1 MEGTNT
7 SLWIDPPTNVEM
19 DPLNP
24 DPSNSSEVPMR
35 RRSRTSRFATSM
47 YQGVREEIPKFIQTG
62 TYSCKP
68 PKLFII
74 TITLIQMMVYLIF
87 LWKKSSFC
95 DKTNVTNRLVFN
107 PKKTGEVWR
116 FFTYMFLHANMVHLG
131 WNFSMQLIFGLPL
144 EMSQK
149 GWIGSAKVALVFV
162 SGVILGSM
170 GSGVSEKTL
179 IEGSSAGT
187 YALISAHMGSLIL
200 NWKEDGEPQMM
211 KKIRNMKA
219 LFVLLFFIGDL
230 LLTIYNTTLRSQDKP
245 ISRAGHAFGALAGL
259 LLGLYIL
266 DNRKPENW
274 ESKWLKPV
282 TMALFNITWI
292 ILLIWH
298 IVIGV
303 VPNM

>member
-19 DPLNP
+19 DQLNP

-47 YQGVREEIPKFIQTG
+47 YQGVKEVERSER
-62 TYSCKP
+62 YSCKP

-149 GWIGSAKVALVFV
+149 GWIGSAKVALVFF

-170 GSGVSEKTL
+170 GSGVSEKNL